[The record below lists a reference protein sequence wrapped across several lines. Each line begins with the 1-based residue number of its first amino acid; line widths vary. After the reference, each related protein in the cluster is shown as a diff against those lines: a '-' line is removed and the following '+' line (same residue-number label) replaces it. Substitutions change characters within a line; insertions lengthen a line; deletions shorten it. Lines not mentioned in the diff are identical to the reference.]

1 MKDDSRIKPFKV
13 QATAEDIAAGAPEEY
28 EIPITFDQSNFFG

>member
-1 MKDDSRIKPFKV
+1 MRDDSKIKPLKV
-13 QATAEDIAAGAPEEY
+13 QSTEEEIAAGAPEEY